1 MADHPITI
9 SNGSPLILEHDSW
22 DWDPQRHR
30 RVGTAVHDAVTS
42 VSVTSNG
49 RDFGSIPFTNE
60 PLSIHLTY
68 VKTSGG
74 TIGLSLVTLPNGT
87 HPVLTVDDKSSL
99 AGDFG
104 RNGHQFVS
112 NEHVA
117 ITGLTIRKGA
127 VDVTPHGPFLNATKI
142 AINYE

>member
-87 HPVLTVDDKSSL
+87 HPVLTVEIVS
-99 AGDFG
+99 GG
-104 RNGHQFVS
+104 RLWPQRPPVREQRARCH
-112 NEHVA
+112 
-117 ITGLTIRKGA
+117 
-127 VDVTPHGPFLNATKI
+127 HGPDDQEGRSRRDSSRALSRCHQNRHQL
-142 AINYE
+142 